1 MNSVLKDFKLLGL
14 GGKDTVDNL
23 EKVKLKDHI
32 YIINELVGPV
42 EEME

>member
-23 EKVKLKDHI
+23 KKVKLKEHI
-32 YIINELVGPV
+32 YIINDLVGPV